1 MEAGCWCWCSAAQDH
16 GAFWGSGLGPPN
28 CAQRWGKEAAGSPA
42 TSSSPCPIASLV
54 LCSLLGCRGPRSN
67 SLAVPQFPQLPR
79 GSTTRAECPH
89 FRGIPRGAL
98 SPLSDTISHI
108 PACCPVLHSPT
119 SSPRCQGRAPHASC
133 SQLGLPTFTS
143 SNKGSVSS
151 TPPHPP
157 APPLPFLS
165 GSFFSLSLFIFFFL
179 EK

>member
-1 MEAGCWCWCSAAQDH
+1 MEAGCWCWGSAAQDH

-28 CAQRWGKEAAGSPA
+28 CAQRWGKEAVGSPA

-79 GSTTRAECPH
+79 GSAAQHELNAPIFGASPGMLSALFQTPFPTSLPAAPCS
-89 FRGIPRGAL
+89 IP
-98 SPLSDTISHI
+98 
-108 PACCPVLHSPT
+108 PT
-119 SSPRCQGRAPHASC
+119 SSPRCQGRAPHPSR

-151 TPPHPP
+151 TPPRPP
-157 APPLPFLS
+157 APPLPLWFLFLS
-165 GSFFSLSLFIFFFL
+165 LSFYFFFL